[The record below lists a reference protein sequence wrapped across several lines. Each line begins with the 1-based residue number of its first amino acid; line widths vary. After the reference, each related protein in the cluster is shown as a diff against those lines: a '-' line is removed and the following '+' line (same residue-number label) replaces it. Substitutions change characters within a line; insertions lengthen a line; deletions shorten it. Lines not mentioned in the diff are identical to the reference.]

1 MSIKRSVYLSILLFF
16 SLTLSNLPLAEGGQ
30 MAILRIVL
38 NQEEKGE
45 FFVFVTADGDFLV
58 RIEDLKKI
66 GITEIRGKVSIL
78 EGEEYI
84 SLRSM
89 EGVKTVFDEKK
100 LALEL
105 TADPRLLGKKIIN
118 LRFPRQTKVYYPR
131 DIGGFL
137 NYNLT
142 YYAGDSLKYD
152 RTLLTNQLGFRWW
165 DLHLFSDSSY
175 TQRKG
180 EGAKFVRLMSNLTY
194 DRRED
199 LRRLILGDFFASSGE
214 LGSTVNMGGVSFSK
228 NYRID
233 PYFITFPEI
242 DFSGMASL
250 PSEIEIYRDGVLI
263 RKERVSPGSFE
274 LKDIPTYVGSG
285 LIEIVLKDPFG
296 KEERIMLPYYFSDT
310 LLKKGLHEYSYNAG
324 FLREDFGTVSNQY
337 QNFVFLGSQR
347 YGISDSLTAGIRA
360 EASNKIYNLGLF
372 STFLIPWRLGII
384 HASVAWSD
392 SEGRRDGIGG
402 SVNYVYL
409 GRNLSF
415 NFRLSCFSRDYSN
428 IVLDATKERVKYE
441 VSAGASYFSSLLGS
455 LSLGAS
461 TTQRYVGKDARSII
475 AGYSRKITNRFNLM
489 ATFKRDL
496 ESNVSEFMVGLN
508 YYFKHGI
515 TASSSYQK
523 ADRVSRERIQVMKSL
538 PVGEGFGGRASFE
551 ANQVEPKDF
560 NHYNLQLQYNAPYG
574 QYMGEFSSTN
584 RVETYSLTAAGG
596 ITFVKDSLNLT
607 RPVRDS
613 FAVVKV
619 GDLKGVRVYLNNQEI
634 GRTNRAGKVLIPNLG
649 SYYEN
654 QISINDKDIPIEY
667 QISDVLRYVSPPLRS
682 GSYIEFTATK
692 IQSFF
697 GSLKLKHE
705 KEIKP
710 LEYIEVRLTVD
721 GKELVIPTGKG
732 GEFYFENIRPGEY
745 RGEFK
750 YLEKTYFFNIIVP
763 KSDELMV
770 DLGEIICE

>member
-1 MSIKRSVYLSILLFF
+1 MSTKRCAYLSILLFL

-30 MAILRIVL
+30 MAILRILV
-38 NQEEKGE
+38 NHEEKGE
-45 FFVFVTADGDFLV
+45 FFVFVTEDGDFLV

-66 GITEIRGKVSIL
+66 GVTEIRGKVSIL
-78 EGEEYI
+78 EGEGYI

-105 TADPRLLGKKIIN
+105 TADPRLLGKKILN

-131 DIGGFL
+131 DMGGFL

-165 DLHLFSDSSY
+165 DLLLFSDSSY

-199 LRRLILGDFFASSGE
+199 LKRLILGDFFASSGE

-242 DFSGMASL
+242 NFSGMASL
-250 PSEIEIYRDGVLI
+250 PSEIEIYRDGTLI
-263 RKERVSPGSFE
+263 RKEKVSPGGFE
-274 LKDIPTYVGSG
+274 LRDIPTYVGSG
-285 LIEIVLKDPFG
+285 LIEIILKDPFG
-296 KEERIMLPYYFSDT
+296 REERIRLPYYFSDT
-310 LLKKGLHEYSYNAG
+310 LLKKGFQEYSYNTG
-324 FLREDFGTVSNQY
+324 FLREDFGTVSNRY
-337 QNFVFLGSQR
+337 RNFVFLGSHR

-409 GRNLSF
+409 GRNLSC

-428 IVLDATKERVKYE
+428 IVLDATKERIKYE

-461 TTQRYVGKDARSII
+461 TTKRYVGNDAKSIL

-496 ESNVSEFMVGLN
+496 ESNVSEFLVGLN

-560 NHYNLQLQYNAPYG
+560 NHYHLQLQYNAPYG

-596 ITFVKDSLNLT
+596 ITFIRDALNIT
-607 RPVRDS
+607 RPVQDS

-634 GRTNRAGKVLIPNLG
+634 GRTDRSGKALIPNLG

-654 QISINDKDIPIEY
+654 QISINDRDIPIEY

-682 GSYIEFTATK
+682 GSYIEFSAKK
-692 IQSFF
+692 IQGFF
-697 GSLKLKHE
+697 GRLMLKVGE
-705 KEIKP
+705 EVKP
-710 LEYIEVRLTVD
+710 LEYIEFKLLSEGET
-721 GKELVIPTGKG
+721 LLFPTGKG
-732 GEFYFENIRPGEY
+732 GEFYLENMNPGKY
-745 RGEFK
+745 KGEFI
-750 YLEKTYFFNIIVP
+750 YLDKSHFFDIVIP
-763 KSDELMV
+763 RSEDLLV

>member
-1 MSIKRSVYLSILLFF
+1 MSTKRCAYLSILLFL

-30 MAILRIVL
+30 MAILRIL
-38 NQEEKGE
+38 FNHEEKGE
-45 FFVFVTADGDFLV
+45 FFVFVTEDGDFLV

-66 GITEIRGKVSIL
+66 GVTEIRGKVSIL
-78 EGEEYI
+78 EGEGYI

-105 TADPRLLGKKIIN
+105 TADPRLLGKKILN

-131 DIGGFL
+131 DMGGFL

-165 DLHLFSDSSY
+165 DLLLFSDSSY

-199 LRRLILGDFFASSGE
+199 LKRLILGDFFASSGE

-242 DFSGMASL
+242 NFSGMASL
-250 PSEIEIYRDGVLI
+250 PSEIEIYRDGTLI
-263 RKERVSPGSFE
+263 RKEKVSPGGFE
-274 LKDIPTYVGSG
+274 LRDIPTYVGSG
-285 LIEIVLKDPFG
+285 LIEIILKDPFG
-296 KEERIMLPYYFSDT
+296 REERIRLPYYFSDT
-310 LLKKGLHEYSYNAG
+310 LLKKGFQEYSYNTG
-324 FLREDFGTVSNQY
+324 FLREDFGTVSNRY
-337 QNFVFLGSQR
+337 RNFVFLGSHR

-372 STFLIPWRLGII
+372 STFLIPWQLGII

-409 GRNLSF
+409 GRNLSC

-428 IVLDATKERVKYE
+428 IVLDATKERIKYE

-461 TTQRYVGKDARSII
+461 TTKRYVGNDAKSIL

-496 ESNVSEFMVGLN
+496 ESNVSEFLVGLN

-560 NHYNLQLQYNAPYG
+560 NHYHLQLQYNAPYG

-596 ITFVKDSLNLT
+596 ITFIRDALNIT
-607 RPVRDS
+607 RPVQDS

-634 GRTNRAGKVLIPNLG
+634 GRTDRSGKALIPNLG

-654 QISINDKDIPIEY
+654 QISINDRDIPIEY

-682 GSYIEFTATK
+682 GSYIEFSAKK
-692 IQSFF
+692 IQGFF
-697 GSLKLKHE
+697 GRLMLKVGE
-705 KEIKP
+705 EVKP
-710 LEYIEVRLTVD
+710 LEYIEFKLLSEGET
-721 GKELVIPTGKG
+721 LLFPTGKG
-732 GEFYFENIRPGEY
+732 GEFYLENMNPGKY
-745 RGEFK
+745 KGEFI
-750 YLEKTYFFNIIVP
+750 YLDKSHFFDIVIP
-763 KSDELMV
+763 RSEDLLV